1 MNNISTTKVSPIFG
15 AIRISGTK
23 EKPMFCLSDVCRAL
37 DIKNSRDLKTRLYH
51 DGVVLTDG
59 VSETTNQYGVTTSQ
73 KVQLTYINE
82 ANFYKCVFMSHLPL
96 QRYTEQELFVVKPD
110 YRKGKDGELI
120 QVFTTKITGKNRSK
134 VGIDVVEKIISL
146 KEVDQEF
153 LTNKTILAY
162 LGGVSKEYI
171 KDLRES
177 GVLPYYKV
185 RNTIFYKVSD
195 VRKMVE
201 KNRIIC

>member
-37 DIKNSRDLKTRLYH
+37 DIKNSRDCKTRLCQ

-82 ANFYKCVFMSHLPL
+82 ANFYKCVFMSRKSNAEDFQKWVFDEVLPSIRKDGGYMVAKDNETEEDLMARALVVHKLPL
-96 QRYTEQELFVVKPD
+96 KEGTSGLNSLSRS
-110 YRKGKDGELI
+110 RKKTNHI
-120 QVFTTKITGKNRSK
+120 QY
-134 VGIDVVEKIISL
+134 
-146 KEVDQEF
+146 
-153 LTNKTILAY
+153 LA
-162 LGGVSKEYI
+162 G
-171 KDLRES
+171 R
-177 GVLPYYKV
+177 
-185 RNTIFYKVSD
+185 
-195 VRKMVE
+195 
-201 KNRIIC
+201 

>member
-37 DIKNSRDLKTRLYH
+37 DIKNSRDCKTRLYQ

-82 ANFYKCVFMSHLPL
+82 ANFYKCVFMS
-96 QRYTEQELFVVKPD
+96 
-110 YRKGKDGELI
+110 RKSNAEDFQKW
-120 QVFTTKITGKNRSK
+120 VF
-134 VGIDVVEKIISL
+134 D
-146 KEVDQEF
+146 
-153 LTNKTILAY
+153 
-162 LGGVSKEYI
+162 
-171 KDLRES
+171 
-177 GVLPYYKV
+177 
-185 RNTIFYKVSD
+185 
-195 VRKMVE
+195 
-201 KNRIIC
+201 